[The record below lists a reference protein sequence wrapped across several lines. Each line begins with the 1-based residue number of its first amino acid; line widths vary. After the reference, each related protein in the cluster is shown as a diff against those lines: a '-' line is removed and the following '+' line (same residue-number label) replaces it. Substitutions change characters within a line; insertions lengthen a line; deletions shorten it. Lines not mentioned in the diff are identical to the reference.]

1 MAISKGRERL
11 FVDSSVVQEPR
22 TLETSISPVL
32 AYDLVEFLPRK
43 KALLF
48 FIRTPF
54 YTAFAYQKSPNSCV
68 SIAFDFKTHILLA
81 HFQLGYFRQLDSVLS
96 HTGKYNAYNAPL
108 SARTASNSVPESVGC
123 RTTAEPA

>member
-1 MAISKGRERL
+1 M
-11 FVDSSVVQEPR
+11 V
-22 TLETSISPVL
+22 

-43 KALLF
+43 KAFLF

-54 YTAFAYQKSPNSCV
+54 YTAFAYQESPNFCV

-81 HFQLGYFRQLDSVLS
+81 HLQLGYLRQLDSVLS